1 MHYSFLIKKNI
12 IICGCLEKEIMS
24 SNSNRYCSFFHYH
37 ILMLNTN
44 LRPVLYFK
52 FFSFL
57 VLSGHMDRGMKI
69 KRPKVY
75 HFRLPYINVLKIELD
90 IELKELLVHD
100 SLV

>member
-1 MHYSFLIKKNI
+1 
-12 IICGCLEKEIMS
+12 
-24 SNSNRYCSFFHYH
+24 
-37 ILMLNTN
+37 MLNTN

-57 VLSGHMDRGMKI
+57 VLSGHRDRGMKI

-75 HFRLPYINVLKIELD
+75 HFWLPYINVLKIELD

>member
-1 MHYSFLIKKNI
+1 
-12 IICGCLEKEIMS
+12 
-24 SNSNRYCSFFHYH
+24 
-37 ILMLNTN
+37 MLNTN
-44 LRPVLYFK
+44 LRPVLYFN

-57 VLSGHMDRGMKI
+57 VLSRHRDRGMKI